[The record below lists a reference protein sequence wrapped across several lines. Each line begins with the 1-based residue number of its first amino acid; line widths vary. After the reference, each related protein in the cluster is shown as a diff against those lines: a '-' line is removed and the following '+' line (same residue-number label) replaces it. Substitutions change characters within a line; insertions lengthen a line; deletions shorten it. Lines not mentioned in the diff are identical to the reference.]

1 MRRLAMG
8 FLVFLLLLT
17 SCGQSR
23 ETGGRTS
30 VWLDVPVNG
39 LVLPPDMPVNIEGHA
54 ASPAGLERVDLFI
67 NGDMMTGLTDFS
79 VDGSLAYFQTA
90 WLPTAEGNY
99 AISVVAVS
107 SSGEASQPD
116 VAKITIGRPTATPTI
131 TLSPTPVISI
141 TPTLTPVT
149 PTVPPPTLPP
159 PTLPPPTLPPP
170 TLPPPTLPPPT
181 LPPPTLPPPT
191 VPPPDTRVSTPGG
204 LNPGGGTT
212 LACAAK
218 TTLSWAAVSDPSGI
232 SAYKLQ
238 IERSSDNA
246 NWSAHP
252 TSPQAGTTTNSFALP
267 VECGWYYRWRVL
279 AIDGKGNQSPYSDW
293 AYFGVTLN

>member
-23 ETGGRTS
+23 ETGGGTS

-39 LVLPPDMPVNIEGHA
+39 LVLPPDVPVNIEGHA

-67 NGDMMTGLTDFS
+67 NGDMMTSLTDLS
-79 VDGSLAYFQTA
+79 MDGGMAYFQTA
-90 WLPTAEGNY
+90 WLPTVEGNY

-116 VAKITIGRPTATPTI
+116 VAKITIGRPTATTTI

-159 PTLPPPTLPPP
+159 PTLPPPT
-170 TLPPPTLPPPT
+170 
-181 LPPPTLPPPT
+181 
-191 VPPPDTRVSTPGG
+191 VPPPDTWVSTPGG

-218 TTLSWAAVSDPSGI
+218 ATLSWAAVSDPSGI
-232 SAYKLQ
+232 SAFKLQ